1 MKSLWGLLLQ
11 AITPSGGVWRT
22 GRSGIQGGT
31 NPVSVYTFVECASII
46 SYPIT
51 GNIKRGFL
59 MNKKLIFLAMPA
71 LILALF
77 FAPTGCGTTSGS
89 KNGPQLRTT
98 ITGIPSEYNGK
109 LGWITFDTGSSRND
123 PTVAW
128 AMGTISNGS
137 VTFNMLDQ
145 KTDQPYNKTGNYFV
159 MFLVWEDLDAARAPG
174 VDSLYTGIIM
184 SRGIGET
191 NSIGFSELTK
201 M

>member
-1 MKSLWGLLLQ
+1 
-11 AITPSGGVWRT
+11 
-22 GRSGIQGGT
+22 
-31 NPVSVYTFVECASII
+31 
-46 SYPIT
+46 
-51 GNIKRGFL
+51 
-59 MNKKLIFLAMPA
+59 MNKKLIFLVMPA
-71 LILALF
+71 FILALSF
-77 FAPTGCGTTSGS
+77 VLTGCGTTSGS
-89 KNGPQLRTT
+89 KNAGTQLRTT

-128 AMGTISNGS
+128 AMGNISNGS

-145 KTDQPYNKTGNYFV
+145 KTDRPYSKTGNYFV
-159 MFLVWEDLDAARAPG
+159 MFLVWENLDAARARG

-191 NSIGFSELTK
+191 NSINFSEFTK